1 MVINIHLLYYIQ
13 YIGRVLHFC
22 IKGQHVLYFRQK
34 APPLGNVH
42 MLFVSHLQKEC
53 ENLLILLPSAG
64 SGSHT
69 AVLPRRDKGGERRL
83 GGLVVVFQLRR
94 MSWSLASSL
103 IKPLQQWYSEIN
115 SATLT
120 GAIDVV
126 VVEHEDGNFVSSPFH
141 VRFGKMGVLKARE
154 KIVDIEVNDE
164 PVEIHMKLDEFGVAF
179 FVEDLSDDEDD
190 DVPPELATSPIPGSD
205 PDASGGVGIERN
217 SSVNRSLL
225 EDFNAV
231 EEVGKEETKEDEE
244 GKEAA
249 SPDKPVHGHKGKLNR
264 KKRKRRQ
271 NMRHS
276 RNSSRTSLKEITGS
290 GQQQQEQD
298 RESSES
304 SSADSSGGA
313 GTTCK
318 TSMTA
323 SADNLDVEDND
334 GDDET
339 DTPVNSFLSST
350 STPLVKIEGGK
361 SLPHLQLDQNQNS
374 TAAPPRAMSATQS
387 FTSQKSDENSFLLS
401 RLGRE
406 SINNILDSQE
416 LKKES
421 RGDDEAGR
429 GQDDPVMV
437 GSAPGRMDY
446 YSEPE
451 MSPITSP
458 IGSRP
463 ATPIL
468 SDSEYETKQRGNQST
483 VYDADRTQQSWEWG
497 QMPTSAAQAAVQAA
511 AQGAAHGRKASTDA
525 KAAAREEGEQDEKSK
540 DSKRYRSWT
549 FSLWSKSKE
558 TEEQGGK
565 AKDAPGVYLDDIKD
579 DQEML
584 SIYVGSSSHRDRG
597 GVGLGRDHLLA
608 IDDDAESGNGPSLP
622 MSPHSVEGAVGGPRI
637 RYDSS
642 DDDQKNSA
650 SGTATFRAFSDIAI
664 SLCGGLDPD
673 DDKKEVGPKE
683 TFSPTLFEQSIIS
696 YDDFEMHLR
705 NPASD
710 LFSNPNLV
718 VRAGD
723 HYYRWPDA
731 VPVIMSALLYG
742 RQLPADL
749 VRGTKATSAQA
760 DGREGEGVS
769 SKDMSPNSKTISRS
783 SSWWPWRRGEEEEG
797 ENGKVPNALG
807 EMQGDF
813 PVGEEVGKA
822 VKATAQDDDAKGLWM
837 DAGMPPKVEEAEE
850 KGKKQQQENNNSS
863 EEGESDPDLHALNEG
878 VRSRRR
884 YKKTLRL
891 SSKNI
896 SSLGLKPGMNE
907 VQFSVTTAYQG
918 TTRCRCHVYWWR
930 STDKIVISDID
941 GTITKSDV
949 LGHVLPIIGRDWAQS
964 GVASL
969 FTKIVANGYH
979 VAYLSARAI
988 GQASITKDYLK
999 SISQG
1004 DVNLPD
1010 GPLFLNPTS
1019 LVNAFHRE
1027 VIEKKPEKFKIACL
1041 RDVQRLFPEGR
1052 NPFYA
1057 GYGNR
1062 VNVS

>member
-1 MVINIHLLYYIQ
+1 
-13 YIGRVLHFC
+13 
-22 IKGQHVLYFRQK
+22 
-34 APPLGNVH
+34 
-42 MLFVSHLQKEC
+42 
-53 ENLLILLPSAG
+53 
-64 SGSHT
+64 
-69 AVLPRRDKGGERRL
+69 
-83 GGLVVVFQLRR
+83 

-126 VVEHEDGNFVSSPFH
+126 VVEHDNGTFVSSPFH

-179 FVEDLSDDEDD
+179 FVEDLSDDEEE
-190 DVPPELATSPIPGSD
+190 DVPPELATSPIPGSN
-205 PDASGGVGIERN
+205 PNVSKGGEIERN
-217 SSVNRSLL
+217 LPVNRSLL

-231 EEVGKEETKEDEE
+231 EEGGEEEAKEDEE
-244 GKEAA
+244 GKEEAA
-249 SPDKPVHGHKGKLNR
+249 SLDKSVQGHKGKLNR

-290 GQQQQEQD
+290 GQHQQQGQD
-298 RESSES
+298 RDSSES
-304 SSADSSGGA
+304 TDGSTGA
-313 GTTCK
+313 TRK
-318 TSMTA
+318 LSVTA
-323 SADNLDVEDND
+323 SADNVDTEDND

-339 DTPVNSFLSST
+339 DAPVKSLLSST
-350 STPLVKIEGGK
+350 STPFVKTESRK

-374 TAAPPRAMSATQS
+374 PSLALTAMSATQS
-387 FTSQKSDENSFLLS
+387 FASQKSDEHSFLLS
-401 RLGRE
+401 RLGGE

-421 RGDDEAGR
+421 GRQNEAGR
-429 GQDDPVMV
+429 GEDNPVVV
-437 GSAPGRMDY
+437 GSAPSRMDY

-451 MSPITSP
+451 MSPIMSP

-468 SDSEYETKQRGNQST
+468 SDSEYETKQHGTQS
-483 VYDADRTQQSWEWG
+483 VSDEDGTQQSWEWG
-497 QMPTSAAQAAVQAA
+497 QMPTSTVQTV
-511 AQGAAHGRKASTDA
+511 AQGVTQGMGQRRKASTDTKVA
-525 KAAAREEGEQDEKSK
+525 VGEEGEQDEKSK

-558 TEEQGGK
+558 TEEQGRK

-584 SIYVGSSSHRDRG
+584 SIYVGSSHRDRG
-597 GVGLGRDHLLA
+597 GAGLGQDHLLA

-622 MSPHSVEGAVGGPRI
+622 MSPHSVEGAIGGPRI
-637 RYDSS
+637 TYDSS
-642 DDDQKNSA
+642 DDDQKNSVVGA
-650 SGTATFRAFSDIAI
+650 GAFRAFPDIAI
-664 SLCGGLDPD
+664 SLCGGLDLD
-673 DDKKEVGPKE
+673 SKEVGSKE
-683 TFSPTLFEQSIIS
+683 SLSPTLFEQSIIS

-705 NPASD
+705 NPTSD

-723 HYYRWPDA
+723 HYLRWPDA
-731 VPVIMSALLYG
+731 VPVIMSAVLYG

-749 VRGTKATSAQA
+749 VRGTKAASALA
-760 DGREGEGVS
+760 GEREGEQEGEGA

-783 SSWWPWRRGEEEEG
+783 SSWWPWRRGEEEED
-797 ENGKVPNALG
+797 ENSKVPNVLG
-807 EMQGDF
+807 EMQGGF
-813 PVGEEVGKA
+813 PAEENGDKA
-822 VKATAQDDDAKGLWM
+822 VQSEEQDGATKGLWM
-837 DAGMPPKVEEAEE
+837 KAGMPPKMEAEE
-850 KGKKQQQENNNSS
+850 EGKKQQQENNNKSS
-863 EEGESDPDLHALNEG
+863 EEGESDPDLSALNNG
-878 VRSRRR
+878 VRSRR

-896 SSLGLKPGMNE
+896 SRLGLKPGMNE

-918 TTRCRCHVYWWR
+918 TTRCRCHIYWWR

-1041 RDVQRLFPEGR
+1041 RDVQKLFPEEQ